1 MSAEKTLYDSL
12 VSLQPSISDHPVISA
27 RLKARID
34 SLSTA
39 LPYYEWRH
47 QLSVVAK
54 DLNCDINDLGNEQC
68 KGTEVCGC
76 VCCQVAYMKKK
87 GLSAAQIRLIL
98 GVPELPVA
106 E

>member
-1 MSAEKTLYDSL
+1 MSAEKTLCESL

-47 QLSVVAK
+47 QLGVVAK

-68 KGTEVCGC
+68 KGGEVCGC
-76 VCCQVAYMKKK
+76 VCCEVAYMKSKK
-87 GLSAAQIRLIL
+87 LTAAQIRLIL
-98 GVPELPVA
+98 GVPELPASV
-106 E
+106 